1 MRRSLQQWLW
11 DGFYFQV
18 ELRSL
23 YVNFRSI
30 KGSYLEFTTGTKVS
44 ELVNLFFPPD
54 NQEDSEST
62 LSSSPCLNFS
72 GTLPSFS
79 NCKDKFFQIH
89 LFPYY
94 SHCVYLQGGAWPPSG
109 LGRYQGTHPTLARAA
124 FRPHSNLLNCTVS
137 MGNLYKYKYIS
148 ILLSMSM
155 LLNIFKSHRPAA
167 GKGVAGVEI
176 KHVRLP
182 GKSIYFFVLIWKIR
196 IILVPASSLVWGEG
210 ALQGALSW
218 HLFAH

>member
-89 LFPYY
+89 LFPFKWY
-94 SHCVYLQGGAWPPSG
+94 SSKLHVLVIYSG
-109 LGRYQGTHPTLARAA
+109 FHYVILHYFWKVVIL
-124 FRPHSNLLNCTVS
+124 HSLFKRWIKIWLKNNR
-137 MGNLYKYKYIS
+137 NIKNRQNQNYIFH
-148 ILLSMSM
+148 
-155 LLNIFKSHRPAA
+155 N
-167 GKGVAGVEI
+167 
-176 KHVRLP
+176 
-182 GKSIYFFVLIWKIR
+182 
-196 IILVPASSLVWGEG
+196 
-210 ALQGALSW
+210 
-218 HLFAH
+218 